1 VPETKIEK
9 INRLSRKLDYK
20 IDVENT
26 MKIRL

>member
-9 INRLSRKLDYK
+9 INGLSRKLDYK